1 MASTSTLREVAEM
14 AGVSIRAA
22 SQALNNRPNVSPET
36 RTRVGDAAVTLGY
49 QKGNHNNHAAHAVSV
64 VGILANSV

>member
-49 QKGNHNNHAAHAVSV
+49 
-64 VGILANSV
+64 